1 MATANAVAPANVKTK
16 FMKSKI
22 AKKIGEAKKATKKAT
37 IP

>member
-22 AKKIGEAKKATKKAT
+22 AKNSGEAKNETKKAT
-37 IP
+37 TP